1 MSDFAKEIISVNIED
16 ELKQSYLSYALSVI
30 HGRALPDIRDG
41 LKPVHRRILY
51 AMYDL
56 KNSYNKPYKKSAR
69 VVGDVIGKYHPHGDS
84 AVYDAMV
91 RMAQDFSM
99 RYPIVEGQGNFGSI
113 DGDPPAA
120 MRYTEVRMA
129 KITDQMYGDIEK
141 ETVSYSP
148 NYDGS
153 EFIPDVLPTKIPN
166 LLVNGSSGIAVG
178 MATNIPPHNLTE
190 VLNASVNL
198 INDPK
203 LSIDDLIKDI
213 SGPDFPTGG
222 TIDGKAGIYEAYK
235 TGRGIIH
242 IRSNTSIEEDEKS
255 GKQSLIINEIPFMVN
270 KAKMLEKIAE
280 LVKEKKIEGITEIRD
295 ESDKDGLRVVIEV
308 RKGDSVEVLENNL
321 FAQTQL
327 EQSFGINFTVL
338 VDGQPKEVNLKE
350 MLEAFIKH
358 RKDIITKRT
367 KYDLKKAKDRGH
379 IVEGLMVAIANID
392 EVITIIKKS
401 KDPKLAADA
410 ICKKVWK
417 AGPVEAILKKVGKD
431 ACKPKGLSND
441 LGINGKKYK
450 LSPDQA
456 KAILELRLGRLT
468 GLEQDNLSN
477 EFSDIV
483 AKIIDLQKILDDKE
497 TLKNLMIEELEEV
510 KTNFGDERRTLIN
523 DTRRGITN
531 EDLIPE
537 EMRVLTVSRSGYAKT
552 QPLDEYRE
560 QRRGGQGKAAA
571 AVKEEDLIQNLYVL
585 SSHMQILCFTTKG
598 KVFWLKVYEIPV
610 ASRTSKGRPLV
621 NMLNLDDDESVSDIL
636 PVSEFS
642 DDQFIFMATRNGT
655 TKKTNLSL
663 FSKKYKSGIKAI
675 NLDEDD
681 KLVGTAITSG
691 DNEILLASSSGKL
704 IRFNESHVRPMGRT
718 ARGVRGI
725 RLKKDEKLISLM
737 IADSEKTILCVS
749 ENGYGKKTALD
760 DFPSH
765 NRGGQGVISMKTSE
779 RNGSMVS
786 AALVEDEDGIM
797 LISDKGTMIRTSVSQ
812 VPTLSRNTQG
822 VKVIT
827 PKEGEKLIEC
837 VTIPTRTKITKRTNN
852 AQMEFLRW
860 ARCHI

>member
-56 KNSYNKPYKKSAR
+56 KNSFNKPYKKSAR

-99 RYPIVEGQGNFGSI
+99 RYMLVQGQGNFGSI

-129 KITDQMYGDIEK
+129 KITDQMLNDLEK
-141 ETVSYSP
+141 ETVSFSP

-153 EFIPDVLPTKIPN
+153 EYIPDVLPTKIPN

-178 MATNIPPHNLTE
+178 MATNIPPHNLNE
-190 VLNASVNL
+190 VINGSISL
-198 INDPK
+198 IHNPK
-203 LSIDDLIKDI
+203 ISIDELIKDI

-242 IRSNTSIEEDEKS
+242 VRSNTSIEEDKS

-270 KAKMLEKIAE
+270 KARMLEKIAE
-280 LVKEKKIEGITEIRD
+280 LVKDKKIEGITEIRD
-295 ESDKDGLRVVIEV
+295 ESDKDGLRVVIEI
-308 RKGDSVEVLENNL
+308 RKGDSADVIENNL
-321 FAQTQL
+321 FSQTQL

-350 MLEAFIKH
+350 MLHAFIKH
-358 RKDIITKRT
+358 RKEIITKRT
-367 KYDLKKAKDRGH
+367 KYDLKKAKERGH

-392 EVITIIKKS
+392 EVILIIKKS
-401 KDPKLAADA
+401 KDPKVASEALS
-410 ICKKVWK
+410 KKIWK
-417 AGPVEAILKKVGKD
+417 AGPVEAILKKVGND
-431 ACKPKGLSND
+431 ACKPKGIDKS
-441 LGINGKKYK
+441 LGIKGKKYK
-450 LSPDQA
+450 LSNDQA

-468 GLEQDNLSN
+468 GLEQDNLSSEFN
-477 EFSDIV
+477 EIV
-483 AKIIDLQKILDDKE
+483 TKIMALQKILDDKD
-497 TLKNLMIEELEEV
+497 TLKSLMIEELEDIQSS
-510 KTNFGDERRTLIN
+510 FGDDRKTKIN

-537 EMRVLTVSRSGYAKT
+537 ETRVLTVSRSGYAKT

-571 AVKEEDLIQNLYVL
+571 SVKEEDLIQNLYVL
-585 SSHMQILCFTTKG
+585 SSHVQILCFTTKG

-621 NMLNLDDDESVSDIL
+621 NMLNLDDDESVSEIL
-636 PVSEFS
+636 PVDEFS
-642 DDQFIFMATRNGT
+642 EDKFIFMATQKGT
-655 TKKTNLSL
+655 TKKTQLSL
-663 FSKKYKSGIKAI
+663 FAKKYKSGIKAI

-681 KLVGTAITSG
+681 KLIGSAITSG
-691 DNEILLASSSGKL
+691 NDEILLASNAGKL
-704 IRFNESHVRPMGRT
+704 IRFNESHVRAMGRT

-725 RLKKDEKLISLM
+725 KLKKDAKLISLM
-737 IADSEKTILCVS
+737 LGNPNKTILCVS
-749 ENGYGKKTALD
+749 ENGYGKKTKLE

-779 RNGSMVS
+779 RNGLMVS
-786 AALVEDEDGIM
+786 ATLVNDEDGIM

-812 VPTLSRNTQG
+812 IPTLSRNTQG
-822 VKVIT
+822 VKIIT
-827 PKEGEKLIEC
+827 PKEGEKLTEC
-837 VTIPTRTKITKRTNN
+837 VNIPSEEE
-852 AQMEFLRW
+852 QE
-860 ARCHI
+860 

>member
-410 ICKKVWK
+410 LCKKVWK

-431 ACKPKGLSND
+431 ACKPKGLSKD

-675 NLDEDD
+675 NLDEND

-737 IADSEKTILCVS
+737 IADPEKTILCVS

-837 VTIPTRTKITKRTNN
+837 VTIPSEDN
-852 AQMEFLRW
+852 EEDE
-860 ARCHI
+860 

>member
-1 MSDFAKEIISVNIED
+1 MSEFAKEIISVNIED

-56 KNSYNKPYKKSAR
+56 KNSYNRPYKKSAR

-198 INDPK
+198 IKNPK

-255 GKQSLIINEIPFMVN
+255 GKQSLIIHEIPFMVN

-280 LVKEKKIEGITEIRD
+280 LVKDKKIEGITEIRD

-308 RKGDSVEVLENNL
+308 RKGDSVDVLENNL

-350 MLEAFIKH
+350 MLEAFVKH

-410 ICKKVWK
+410 LCKKVWK

-431 ACKPKGLSND
+431 ACKPKGLSKD

-497 TLKNLMIEELEEV
+497 TLKSLMIDELEEV
-510 KTNFGDERRTLIN
+510 KNNFGDDRKTLIN

-571 AVKEEDLIQNLYVL
+571 AVKE
-585 SSHMQILCFTTKG
+585 
-598 KVFWLKVYEIPV
+598 
-610 ASRTSKGRPLV
+610 
-621 NMLNLDDDESVSDIL
+621 
-636 PVSEFS
+636 
-642 DDQFIFMATRNGT
+642 
-655 TKKTNLSL
+655 
-663 FSKKYKSGIKAI
+663 
-675 NLDEDD
+675 
-681 KLVGTAITSG
+681 
-691 DNEILLASSSGKL
+691 
-704 IRFNESHVRPMGRT
+704 
-718 ARGVRGI
+718 
-725 RLKKDEKLISLM
+725 
-737 IADSEKTILCVS
+737 
-749 ENGYGKKTALD
+749 
-760 DFPSH
+760 
-765 NRGGQGVISMKTSE
+765 
-779 RNGSMVS
+779 
-786 AALVEDEDGIM
+786 
-797 LISDKGTMIRTSVSQ
+797 
-812 VPTLSRNTQG
+812 
-822 VKVIT
+822 
-827 PKEGEKLIEC
+827 
-837 VTIPTRTKITKRTNN
+837 
-852 AQMEFLRW
+852 
-860 ARCHI
+860 

>member
-1 MSDFAKEIISVNIED
+1 MSDFAKEIINVNIQD

-41 LKPVHRRILY
+41 LKPVHRRILF
-51 AMYDL
+51 AMHDL
-56 KNSYNKPYKKSAR
+56 KNTYNKPYKKSAR

-84 AVYDAMV
+84 AVYEAMV

-99 RYPIVEGQGNFGSI
+99 RYMVVEGQGNFGSI
-113 DGDPPAA
+113 DGDRPAA

-129 KITDQMYGDIEK
+129 KITDHMLGDLEK
-141 ETVSYSP
+141 DTVSFSP

-153 EFIPDVLPTKIPN
+153 EFIPDVLPTKVPY
-166 LLVNGSSGIAVG
+166 LLINGSSGIAVG

-190 VLNASVNL
+190 V
-198 INDPK
+198 INGCLK
-203 LSIDDLIKDI
+203 LVDNPDSSIDELIHEI

-222 TIDGKAGIYEAYK
+222 TIDGRAGIYEAYK

-242 IRSNTSIEEDEKS
+242 IRSNTSIEEDKN
-255 GKQSLIINEIPFMVN
+255 GKQSLIVNEIPYMVN

-327 EQSFGINFTVL
+327 EQSFGINLTVL
-338 VDGQPKEVNLKE
+338 VEGQPKEVNLKE
-350 MLEAFIKH
+350 ILEAFIKH

-367 KYDLKKAKDRGH
+367 IFDLKKAKERGH

-401 KDPKLAADA
+401 KDPKVAAEA
-410 ICKKVWK
+410 LIKKQWK

-431 ACKPKGLSND
+431 ACKPLDIKAEYGL
-441 LGINGKKYK
+441 NGKKYK
-450 LSPDQA
+450 LSPEQA

-468 GLEQDNLSN
+468 GLEQDNLNS
-477 EFSDIV
+477 EFSDIIE
-483 AKIIDLQKILDDKE
+483 KILEFQKILDDKA
-497 TLKNLMIEELEEV
+497 TLEALLVDELNEIKN
-510 KTNFGDERRTLIN
+510 NFGDERRTLIN

-537 EMRVLTVSRSGYAKT
+537 ETRVLTISRSGYAKT

-585 SSHMQILCFTTKG
+585 SSHTQILCFTTKG

-636 PVSEFS
+636 PVGEFS
-642 DDQFIFMATRNGT
+642 EDEFVFMATRNGT

-675 NLDEDD
+675 NLDDD
-681 KLVGTAITSG
+681 DRLIGTAITTG
-691 DNEILLASSSGKL
+691 NQEILLASSAGKL
-704 IRFNESHVRPMGRT
+704 IRFAEDQVRHMGRT
-718 ARGVRGI
+718 ARGVRGMK
-725 RLKKDEKLISLM
+725 LKKDERIISLM
-737 IADSEKTILCVS
+737 IADDTKTVLCVS
-749 ENGYGKKTALD
+749 ENGYGKKTNLD
-760 DFPSH
+760 DFPAH

-779 RNGSMVS
+779 RNGLMVS
-786 AALVEDEDGIM
+786 SALVDDNAGIM

-812 VPTLSRNTQG
+812 IPTLSRNTQG

-827 PKEGEKLIEC
+827 PKDGEKLIEC
-837 VTIPTRTKITKRTNN
+837 VTIPDEDEDEVEEE
-852 AQMEFLRW
+852 ASE
-860 ARCHI
+860 

>member
-1 MSDFAKEIISVNIED
+1 MTDFAKEIIPINIED

-41 LKPVHRRILY
+41 LKPVHRRILF

-91 RMAQDFSM
+91 RMAQDFSL
-99 RYPIVEGQGNFGSI
+99 RYTLVEGQGNFGSI

-129 KITDQMYGDIEK
+129 KITDMMLGDLEK
-141 ETVSYSP
+141 ETVSFSP

-166 LLVNGSSGIAVG
+166 LLINGSSGIAVG
-178 MATNIPPHNLTE
+178 MATNIPPHNLSE
-190 VLNASVNL
+190 VVTGCINL
-198 INDPK
+198 IENPE
-203 LSIDDLIKDI
+203 LTIDDLIKDI
-213 SGPDFPTGG
+213 PGPDFPTGG
-222 TIDGKAGIYEAYK
+222 TIDGRAGIYDAYK

-242 IRSNTSIEEDEKS
+242 IRSNTSIEEDKS
-255 GKQSLIINEIPFMVN
+255 GKQSLIIDEIPFMVN
-270 KAKMLEKIAE
+270 KARMLEKIAE
-280 LVKEKKIEGITEIRD
+280 LVKDKKVEGITEIRD

-308 RKGDSVEVLENNL
+308 RKGESVEVLENNL

-327 EQSFGINFTVL
+327 EQSFGINLTVL
-338 VDGQPKEVNLKE
+338 SKGQPKEVNLKE
-350 MLEAFIKH
+350 ILEAFIEH
-358 RKDIITKRT
+358 RKDVIIKRT
-367 KYDLKKAKDRGH
+367 KYDLRKAKDRGH
-379 IVEGLMVAIANID
+379 IVEGLMVSIANID
-392 EVITIIKKS
+392 EVISIIKKS
-401 KDPKLAADA
+401 KDPKVAAEEL
-410 ICKKVWK
+410 CKKQWD
-417 AGPVEAILKKVGKD
+417 AGPLSAILKKVGED
-431 ACKPKGLSND
+431 ACKPED
-441 LGINGKKYK
+441 LPKDVGINGKKYK
-450 LSPDQA
+450 LSALQA

-468 GLEQDNLSN
+468 GLEQDNLNN
-477 EFSDIV
+477 EFNDII
-483 AKIIDLQKILDDKE
+483 AKILELQNILDDKA
-497 TLKNLMIEELEEV
+497 TLKALIINELNEI
-510 KTNFGDERRTLIN
+510 KNNFGDERKTLIN

-537 EMRVLTVSRSGYAKT
+537 ETRVLTVSRSGYAKT

-571 AVKEEDLIQNLYVL
+571 SVKEEDLIQNLYVL
-585 SSHMQILCFTTKG
+585 SSHVQILCFTTKG

-610 ASRTSKGRPLV
+610 ASRISKGRPLV
-621 NMLNLDDDESVSDIL
+621 NMLNLDDDESVSEIL
-636 PVSEFS
+636 PVEEFTE
-642 DDQFIFMATRNGT
+642 DKFIFMATKKGT

-663 FSKKYKSGIKAI
+663 FAKKYKSGIKAI
-675 NLDEDD
+675 NLDDD
-681 KLVGTAITSG
+681 DVLIGTAITSG
-691 DNEILLASSSGKL
+691 NDEILLASSSGKL
-704 IRFNESHVRPMGRT
+704 IRFSESHVRPMGRT

-725 RLKKDEKLISLM
+725 TLKKDEKLISLM
-737 IADSEKTILCVS
+737 VGDETKTILCVS
-749 ENGYGKKTALD
+749 ENGYGKKTNLD

-765 NRGGQGVISMKTSE
+765 NRGGQGVISMKTSD

-786 AALVEDEDGIM
+786 STLVEDNDGIM
-797 LISDKGTMIRTSVSQ
+797 LISDKGTMIRTSVEQ

-822 VKVIT
+822 VKIIT

-837 VTIPTRTKITKRTNN
+837 VTIPQEEEDVVEEQEK
-852 AQMEFLRW
+852 
-860 ARCHI
+860 

>member
-1 MSDFAKEIISVNIED
+1 MTDFAKEILPVSIEN

-41 LKPVHRRILY
+41 LKPVHRRILF

-99 RYPIVEGQGNFGSI
+99 RYTLVEGQGNFGSI

-129 KITDQMYGDIEK
+129 KITDQMLADLEK
-141 ETVSYSP
+141 ETVSFSE

-153 EFIPDVLPTKIPN
+153 EHIPDVLPTKIPN
-166 LLVNGSSGIAVG
+166 LLINGSSGIAVG

-190 VLNASVNL
+190 VINASINL
-198 INDPK
+198 INNPK
-203 LSIDDLIKDI
+203 ISIDEIIKDI

-222 TIDGKAGIYEAYK
+222 IIDGKAGIYEAYK

-242 IRSNTSIEEDEKS
+242 IRSKTSIEEDKN
-255 GKQSLIINEIPFMVN
+255 GKQSLIIHEIPYMVN
-270 KAKMLEKIAE
+270 KARMLEKIAE
-280 LVKEKKIEGITEIRD
+280 LVEDKKIEGITEIRD

-338 VDGQPKEVNLKE
+338 VDGQPKEVDIKE
-350 MLEAFIKH
+350 ILSAFVKH
-358 RKDIITKRT
+358 RKEIIIKRT
-367 KYDLKKAKDRGH
+367 KYDLKKTKERGH

-392 EVITIIKKS
+392 EVIQIIKKS
-401 KDPKLAADA
+401 KDPKIAAEA
-410 ICKKVWK
+410 LCKKVWK

-431 ACKPKGLSND
+431 ACKPS
-441 LGINGKKYK
+441 GISKDAGISGKKYK
-450 LSPDQA
+450 LSKEQA

-468 GLEQDNLSN
+468 GLEQDNLSKEFN
-477 EFSDIV
+477 EIIN
-483 AKIIDLQKILDDKE
+483 KIIELQKILDDKD
-497 TLKNLMIEELEEV
+497 TLKALMISELDEI
-510 KTNFGDERRTLIN
+510 KNNFGDERKTDIN

-537 EMRVLTVSRSGYAKT
+537 ETRVLTVSRSGYAKT

-571 AVKEEDLIQNLYVL
+571 SVKEEDLIQNLYVL
-585 SSHMQILCFTTKG
+585 SSHDQILCFTTKG
-598 KVFWLKVYEIPV
+598 KIFWLKVYEIPV

-621 NMLNLDDDESVSDIL
+621 NMLKLDDDERVSDIL
-636 PVSEFS
+636 PVNDFS
-642 DDQFIFMATRNGT
+642 DDQYIYMATKKGT
-655 TKKTNLSL
+655 NKKSNLS
-663 FSKKYKSGIKAI
+663 FFAKKYKSGIKAI
-675 NLDEDD
+675 NLDDD
-681 KLVGTAITSG
+681 DRLIGTAITNG
-691 DNEILLASSSGKL
+691 QDEILLASSSGKL
-704 IRFNESHVRPMGRT
+704 IRFHESKVRPMGRT
-718 ARGVRGI
+718 ARGVRGMK
-725 RLKKDEKLISLM
+725 LKKGESLISLM
-737 IADSEKTILCVS
+737 VADNTKTVLCVS
-749 ENGYGKKTALD
+749 ENGYGKKTKLD
-760 DFPSH
+760 DFPTH
-765 NRGGQGVISMKTSE
+765 NRGGQGVISIKTSE
-779 RNGSMVS
+779 RNGLMVS
-786 AALVEDEDGIM
+786 AKLVEDDDGIM
-797 LISDKGTMIRTSVSQ
+797 LISDKGTMIRTNVNQ

-822 VKVIT
+822 VKIIS
-827 PKEGEKLIEC
+827 PKDGEKLIEC
-837 VTIPTRTKITKRTNN
+837 VNIPKEET
-852 AQMEFLRW
+852 EEE
-860 ARCHI
+860 

>member
-1 MSDFAKEIISVNIED
+1 MTDFAKEIIPINIED

-41 LKPVHRRILY
+41 LKPVHRRILF

-91 RMAQDFSM
+91 RMAQDFSL
-99 RYPIVEGQGNFGSI
+99 RYTLVEGQGNFGSI

-129 KITDQMYGDIEK
+129 KITDMMLGDLEK
-141 ETVSYSP
+141 ETVSFSP

-166 LLVNGSSGIAVG
+166 LLINGSSGIAVG
-178 MATNIPPHNLTE
+178 MATNIPPHNLNE
-190 VLNASVNL
+190 VVTGCINL
-198 INDPK
+198 IENPE
-203 LSIDDLIKDI
+203 LTIDDLIKDI
-213 SGPDFPTGG
+213 PGPDFPTGG
-222 TIDGKAGIYEAYK
+222 TIDGRAGIYDAYK

-242 IRSNTSIEEDEKS
+242 IRSNTSIEEDKS
-255 GKQSLIINEIPFMVN
+255 GKQSLIIDEIPFMVN
-270 KAKMLEKIAE
+270 KARMLEKIAE
-280 LVKEKKIEGITEIRD
+280 LVKDKKIEGITEIRD

-308 RKGDSVEVLENNL
+308 RKGESVEVLENNL

-327 EQSFGINFTVL
+327 EQSFGINLTVL
-338 VDGQPKEVNLKE
+338 SKGQPKEVNLKE
-350 MLEAFIKH
+350 ILEAFIEH
-358 RKDIITKRT
+358 RKDVIIKRT
-367 KYDLKKAKDRGH
+367 KYDLRKAKDRGH
-379 IVEGLMVAIANID
+379 IVEGLMVSIANID
-392 EVITIIKKS
+392 EVISIIKKS
-401 KDPKLAADA
+401 KDPKVAAEEL
-410 ICKKVWK
+410 CKKQWD
-417 AGPVEAILKKVGKD
+417 AGPLSAILKKVGED
-431 ACKPKGLSND
+431 ACKPED
-441 LGINGKKYK
+441 LPKDVGINGKKYK
-450 LSPDQA
+450 LSALQA

-468 GLEQDNLSN
+468 GLEQDNLNN
-477 EFSDIV
+477 EFNDII
-483 AKIIDLQKILDDKE
+483 AKILELQNILDDKA
-497 TLKNLMIEELEEV
+497 TLKALIINELNEI
-510 KTNFGDERRTLIN
+510 KNNFGDERKTLIN

-537 EMRVLTVSRSGYAKT
+537 ETRVLTVSRSGYAKT

-571 AVKEEDLIQNLYVL
+571 SVKEEDLIQNLYVL
-585 SSHMQILCFTTKG
+585 SSHVQILCFTTKG

-610 ASRTSKGRPLV
+610 ASRISKGRPLV
-621 NMLNLDDDESVSDIL
+621 NMLNLDDDESVSEIL
-636 PVSEFS
+636 PVEEFTE
-642 DDQFIFMATRNGT
+642 DKFIFMATKKGT

-663 FSKKYKSGIKAI
+663 FAKKYKSGIKAI
-675 NLDEDD
+675 NLDDD
-681 KLVGTAITSG
+681 DVLIGTAITSG
-691 DNEILLASSSGKL
+691 NDEILLASSSGKL
-704 IRFNESHVRPMGRT
+704 IRFSESHVRPMGRT

-725 RLKKDEKLISLM
+725 TLKKGEKLISLM
-737 IADSEKTILCVS
+737 VGDETKTILCVS
-749 ENGYGKKTALD
+749 ENGYGKKTNLD

-765 NRGGQGVISMKTSE
+765 NRGGQGVISMKTSD

-786 AALVEDEDGIM
+786 STLVEDNDGIM
-797 LISDKGTMIRTSVSQ
+797 LISDKGTMIRTSVEQ

-822 VKVIT
+822 VKIIT

-837 VTIPTRTKITKRTNN
+837 VTIPQEEEDVVEEQEK
-852 AQMEFLRW
+852 
-860 ARCHI
+860 

>member
-41 LKPVHRRILY
+41 LKPVHRRILF

-91 RMAQDFSM
+91 RMAQDFSL
-99 RYPIVEGQGNFGSI
+99 RYTLVEGQGNFGSI

-129 KITDQMYGDIEK
+129 KITDQMLGDLEK
-141 ETVSYSP
+141 DTVSFSP

-153 EFIPDVLPTKIPN
+153 EHIPDVLPTKIPN
-166 LLVNGSSGIAVG
+166 LLINGSSGIAVG

-190 VLNASVNL
+190 VITGCINL
-198 INDPK
+198 IENPK
-203 LSIDDLIKDI
+203 LSIDELIKDI
-213 SGPDFPTGG
+213 PGPDFPTGG
-222 TIDGKAGIYEAYK
+222 TIDGRAGIYEAYK

-242 IRSNTSIEEDEKS
+242 IRSNTSIEEDKS

-270 KAKMLEKIAE
+270 KARMLEKIAE
-280 LVKEKKIEGITEIRD
+280 LVKDKKIEGITEIRD

-327 EQSFGINFTVL
+327 EQSFGINLTVL
-338 VDGQPKEVNLKE
+338 SQGQPKEVNLKE
-350 MLEAFIKH
+350 ILEAFIEH
-358 RKDIITKRT
+358 RKDVIIKRT
-367 KYDLKKAKDRGH
+367 KFDLKKAKERGH
-379 IVEGLMVAIANID
+379 IVEGLMVSIANID
-392 EVITIIKKS
+392 EVISIIKKS
-401 KDPKLAADA
+401 KDPKVAAEA
-410 ICKKVWK
+410 LCKKQWD
-417 AGPVEAILKKVGKD
+417 AGPLHAILKKVGED
-431 ACKPKGLSND
+431 ACKPKGLSKD
-441 LGINGKKYK
+441 VGIKGKKYK
-450 LSPDQA
+450 LSHLQA

-468 GLEQDNLSN
+468 GLEQDNLNN
-477 EFSDIV
+477 EFSDIIT
-483 AKIIDLQKILDDKE
+483 KILELQKILDDKA
-497 TLKNLMIEELEEV
+497 TLQALIIDELNQI
-510 KTNFGDERRTLIN
+510 KTTFGDERKTLIN

-537 EMRVLTVSRSGYAKT
+537 ETRVLTVSRSGYAKT

-571 AVKEEDLIQNLYVL
+571 SVKEEDLIQNLYVL
-585 SSHMQILCFTTKG
+585 SSHVQILCFTTKG

-610 ASRTSKGRPLV
+610 ASRISKGRPLV
-621 NMLNLDDDESVSDIL
+621 NMLNLDDDESVSEIL
-636 PVSEFS
+636 PVDEFS
-642 DDQFIFMATRNGT
+642 DDKYIFMATRKGT

-663 FSKKYKSGIKAI
+663 FAKKYKSGIKAI
-675 NLDEDD
+675 NLDDD
-681 KLVGTAITSG
+681 DVLIGTAITSG
-691 DNEILLASSSGKL
+691 EDEILLASSSGKL
-704 IRFNESHVRPMGRT
+704 IRFSESHVRPMGRT

-725 RLKKDEKLISLM
+725 KLKKGEKLISLM
-737 IADSEKTILCVS
+737 LGDPSKTILCVS
-749 ENGYGKKTALD
+749 ENGFGKKTNLE

-779 RNGSMVS
+779 RNGAMVS
-786 AALVEDEDGIM
+786 STLVEDDDGIM
-797 LISDKGTMIRTSVSQ
+797 LISDKGTMIRTSVEQ

-822 VKVIT
+822 VKIIT
-827 PKEGEKLIEC
+827 PKDGEKLIEC
-837 VTIPTRTKITKRTNN
+837 VTIPKEDDEDDD
-852 AQMEFLRW
+852 Q
-860 ARCHI
+860 

>member
-1 MSDFAKEIISVNIED
+1 MSDFAKEVISVNIED

-129 KITDQMYGDIEK
+129 KITDQMYGDLEK

-153 EFIPDVLPTKIPN
+153 EFIPDVLPTKIPT

-190 VLNASVNL
+190 VLNASINL
-198 INDPK
+198 INEPN
-203 LSIDDLIKDI
+203 LTIDDLIKDI

-222 TIDGKAGIYEAYK
+222 TIDGRAGIYEAYK

-242 IRSNTSIEEDEKS
+242 TRSNTSIEEDEKS
-255 GKQSLIINEIPFMVN
+255 GKQSLIINEIPYMVN
-270 KAKMLEKIAE
+270 KARMLEKIAE
-280 LVKEKKIEGITEIRD
+280 LVKDKKIEGITEIRD

-308 RKGDSVEVLENNL
+308 RKGDSVDVLENNL

-350 MLEAFIKH
+350 MLEAFVKH

-367 KYDLKKAKDRGH
+367 QYDLKKAKERGH

-401 KDPKLAADA
+401 KDPKLAAEA
-410 ICKKVWK
+410 LCKKDWK
-417 AGPVEAILKKVGKD
+417 AGPVEAILKKVGAD
-431 ACKPKGLSND
+431 ACKPKGLSKE

-450 LSPDQA
+450 LSVDQA
-456 KAILELRLGRLT
+456 KAILELRLARLT
-468 GLEQDNLSN
+468 GLEQDNLGN

-483 AKIIDLQKILDDKE
+483 SKIIDLQKILDDKKV
-497 TLKNLMIEELEEV
+497 LKNLMISELEEI
-510 KTNFGDERRTLIN
+510 KNNFGDERRTLIN

-642 DDQFIFMATRNGT
+642 DDQYIFMATKKGT
-655 TKKTNLSL
+655 TK
-663 FSKKYKSGIKAI
+663 
-675 NLDEDD
+675 
-681 KLVGTAITSG
+681 
-691 DNEILLASSSGKL
+691 
-704 IRFNESHVRPMGRT
+704 
-718 ARGVRGI
+718 
-725 RLKKDEKLISLM
+725 
-737 IADSEKTILCVS
+737 
-749 ENGYGKKTALD
+749 
-760 DFPSH
+760 
-765 NRGGQGVISMKTSE
+765 
-779 RNGSMVS
+779 
-786 AALVEDEDGIM
+786 
-797 LISDKGTMIRTSVSQ
+797 
-812 VPTLSRNTQG
+812 
-822 VKVIT
+822 
-827 PKEGEKLIEC
+827 
-837 VTIPTRTKITKRTNN
+837 
-852 AQMEFLRW
+852 
-860 ARCHI
+860 

>member
-1 MSDFAKEIISVNIED
+1 MSEFAKEIISVNIED

-129 KITDQMYGDIEK
+129 KITDQMYGDLEK
-141 ETVSYSP
+141 ETVSFSP

-153 EFIPDVLPTKIPN
+153 EFIPDVLPTKIPT

-190 VLNASVNL
+190 VLNACINL

-222 TIDGKAGIYEAYK
+222 TIDGRAGIYEAYK

-242 IRSNTSIEEDEKS
+242 TRSNTSIEEDEKS
-255 GKQSLIINEIPFMVN
+255 GKQSLIINEIPYMVN
-270 KAKMLEKIAE
+270 KARMLEKIAE
-280 LVKEKKIEGITEIRD
+280 LVKDKKIEGITEIRD

-350 MLEAFIKH
+350 MLEAFVKH

-367 KYDLKKAKDRGH
+367 KYDLKKAKERGH

-401 KDPKLAADA
+401 KDPKLAAEA
-410 ICKKVWK
+410 LCKKDWK
-417 AGPVEAILKKVGKD
+417 AGPVEAILKKVGSD
-431 ACKPKGLSND
+431 ACKPKGLSKD
-441 LGINGKKYK
+441 LGISGKKYK
-450 LSPDQA
+450 LSADQA

-477 EFSDIV
+477 EFADIV
-483 AKIIDLQKILDDKE
+483 LKITDLQKILDDKVV
-497 TLKNLMIEELEEV
+497 LKTLMIDELDEIRN
-510 KTNFGDERRTLIN
+510 NFGDERRTMIN

-636 PVSEFS
+636 PVNEFS
-642 DDQFIFMATRNGT
+642 EDQFIFMATKKGT

-675 NLDEDD
+675 NLDDDD
-681 KLVGTAITSG
+681 KLIGTAITSG
-691 DNEILLASSSGKL
+691 DDEILLASSSGKL
-704 IRFNESHVRPMGRT
+704 IRFNESHVRQMGRT

-725 RLKKDEKLISLM
+725 RLKKDERLISLM
-737 IADSEKTILCVS
+737 VGDPMKTILCVS
-749 ENGYGKKTALD
+749 ENGYGKKTNLD

-765 NRGGQGVISMKTSE
+765 NRGGQGGISMKTSE

-797 LISDKGTMIRTSVSQ
+797 LISDKGTMIRTSVAQ

-822 VKVIT
+822 VKIIS
-827 PKEGEKLIEC
+827 PKDGEKLIEC
-837 VTIPTRTKITKRTNN
+837 VTIPNEED
-852 AQMEFLRW
+852 QEEE
-860 ARCHI
+860 

>member
-1 MSDFAKEIISVNIED
+1 MSDFAKEIINVNIQD

-41 LKPVHRRILY
+41 LKPVHRRILF
-51 AMYDL
+51 AMHDL
-56 KNSYNKPYKKSAR
+56 KNTYNKPYKKSAR

-84 AVYDAMV
+84 AVYEAMV

-99 RYPIVEGQGNFGSI
+99 RYMVVEGQGNFGSI
-113 DGDPPAA
+113 DGDRPAA

-129 KITDQMYGDIEK
+129 KITDHMLGDLEK
-141 ETVSYSP
+141 DTVSFSP

-153 EFIPDVLPTKIPN
+153 EFIPDVLPTKVPY
-166 LLVNGSSGIAVG
+166 LLINGSSGIAVG

-190 VLNASVNL
+190 VINGCLKLVDNPDSSIDEL
-198 INDPK
+198 INE
-203 LSIDDLIKDI
+203 I

-222 TIDGKAGIYEAYK
+222 TIDGRAGIYEAYK

-242 IRSNTSIEEDEKS
+242 IRSNTSIEEDKN
-255 GKQSLIINEIPFMVN
+255 GKQSLIVNEIPYMVN

-327 EQSFGINFTVL
+327 EQSFGINLTVL
-338 VDGQPKEVNLKE
+338 VEGQPKEVNLKE
-350 MLEAFIKH
+350 ILEAFIKH

-367 KYDLKKAKDRGH
+367 IFDLKKAKERGH

-401 KDPKLAADA
+401 KDPKVAAEA
-410 ICKKVWK
+410 LIKKQWK

-431 ACKPKGLSND
+431 ACKPLDIKAEYGL
-441 LGINGKKYK
+441 NGKKYK
-450 LSPDQA
+450 LSPEQA

-468 GLEQDNLSN
+468 GLEQDNLNS
-477 EFSDIV
+477 EFSDIIE
-483 AKIIDLQKILDDKE
+483 KILEFQKILDDKA
-497 TLKNLMIEELEEV
+497 TLEALLVDELNEIKN
-510 KTNFGDERRTLIN
+510 NFGDERRTLIN

-537 EMRVLTVSRSGYAKT
+537 ETRVLTISRSGYAKT

-585 SSHMQILCFTTKG
+585 SSHTQILCFTTKG

-636 PVSEFS
+636 PVGEFS
-642 DDQFIFMATRNGT
+642 EDEFVFMATRNGT

-675 NLDEDD
+675 NLDDD
-681 KLVGTAITSG
+681 DRLIGTAITTG
-691 DNEILLASSSGKL
+691 NQEILLASSAGKL
-704 IRFNESHVRPMGRT
+704 IRFAEDQVRHMGRT
-718 ARGVRGI
+718 ARGVRGMK
-725 RLKKDEKLISLM
+725 LKKDEKIISLM
-737 IADSEKTILCVS
+737 IADDTKTVLCVS
-749 ENGYGKKTALD
+749 ENGYGKKTNLD
-760 DFPSH
+760 DFPAH

-779 RNGSMVS
+779 RNGLMVS
-786 AALVEDEDGIM
+786 SALVDDNAGIM

-812 VPTLSRNTQG
+812 IPTLSRNTQG

-827 PKEGEKLIEC
+827 PKDGEKLIEC
-837 VTIPTRTKITKRTNN
+837 VTIPDEDEMR
-852 AQMEFLRW
+852 
-860 ARCHI
+860 

>member
-1 MSDFAKEIISVNIED
+1 MTDFAKEIIPINIED

-41 LKPVHRRILY
+41 LKPVHRRILF

-91 RMAQDFSM
+91 RMAQDFSL
-99 RYPIVEGQGNFGSI
+99 RYTLVEGQGNFGSI

-129 KITDQMYGDIEK
+129 KITDMMLGDLEK
-141 ETVSYSP
+141 ETVSFSP

-166 LLVNGSSGIAVG
+166 LLINGSSGIAVG
-178 MATNIPPHNLTE
+178 MATNIPPHNLNE
-190 VLNASVNL
+190 VVTGCINL
-198 INDPK
+198 IENPE
-203 LSIDDLIKDI
+203 LTIDDLIKDI
-213 SGPDFPTGG
+213 PGPDFPTGG
-222 TIDGKAGIYEAYK
+222 TIDGRAGIYDAYK

-242 IRSNTSIEEDEKS
+242 IRSNTSIEEDKS
-255 GKQSLIINEIPFMVN
+255 GKQSLIIDEIPFMVN
-270 KAKMLEKIAE
+270 KARMLEKIAE
-280 LVKEKKIEGITEIRD
+280 LVKDKKVEGITEIRD

-308 RKGDSVEVLENNL
+308 RKGESVEVLENNL

-327 EQSFGINFTVL
+327 EQSFGINLTVL
-338 VDGQPKEVNLKE
+338 SKGQPKEVNLKE
-350 MLEAFIKH
+350 ILEAFIEH
-358 RKDIITKRT
+358 RKDVIIKRT
-367 KYDLKKAKDRGH
+367 KYDLRKAKDRGH
-379 IVEGLMVAIANID
+379 IVEGLMVSIANID
-392 EVITIIKKS
+392 EVISIIKKS
-401 KDPKLAADA
+401 KDPKVAAEEL
-410 ICKKVWK
+410 CKKQWD
-417 AGPVEAILKKVGKD
+417 AGPLSTILKKVGED
-431 ACKPKGLSND
+431 ACKPED
-441 LGINGKKYK
+441 LPKDVGINGKKYK
-450 LSPDQA
+450 LSALQA

-468 GLEQDNLSN
+468 GLEQDNLNN
-477 EFSDIV
+477 EFNDII
-483 AKIIDLQKILDDKE
+483 AKILELQNILDDKA
-497 TLKNLMIEELEEV
+497 TLKALIINELNEI
-510 KTNFGDERRTLIN
+510 KNNFGDERKTLIN

-537 EMRVLTVSRSGYAKT
+537 ETRVLTVSRSGYAKT

-571 AVKEEDLIQNLYVL
+571 SVKEEDLIQNLYVL
-585 SSHMQILCFTTKG
+585 SSHVQILCFTTKG

-610 ASRTSKGRPLV
+610 ASRISKGRPLV
-621 NMLNLDDDESVSDIL
+621 NMLNLDDDESVSEIL
-636 PVSEFS
+636 PVEEFTE
-642 DDQFIFMATRNGT
+642 DKFIFMATKKGT

-663 FSKKYKSGIKAI
+663 FAKKYKSGIKAI
-675 NLDEDD
+675 NLDDD
-681 KLVGTAITSG
+681 DVLIGTAITSG
-691 DNEILLASSSGKL
+691 NDEILLASSSGKL
-704 IRFNESHVRPMGRT
+704 IRFSESHVRPMGRT

-725 RLKKDEKLISLM
+725 TLKKDEKLISLM
-737 IADSEKTILCVS
+737 VGDETKTILCVS
-749 ENGYGKKTALD
+749 ENGYGKKTNLD

-765 NRGGQGVISMKTSE
+765 NRGGQGVISMKTSD

-786 AALVEDEDGIM
+786 STLVEDNDGIM
-797 LISDKGTMIRTSVSQ
+797 LISDKGTMIRTSVEQ

-822 VKVIT
+822 VKIIT

-837 VTIPTRTKITKRTNN
+837 VTIPQEEEDIVEEQEK
-852 AQMEFLRW
+852 
-860 ARCHI
+860 

>member
-99 RYPIVEGQGNFGSI
+99 RYMLVQGQGNFGSI

-129 KITDQMYGDIEK
+129 KITDQMLNDLEK
-141 ETVSYSP
+141 ETVSFSP

-153 EFIPDVLPTKIPN
+153 EYIPDVLPTKIPN

-178 MATNIPPHNLTE
+178 MATNIPPHNLNE
-190 VLNASVNL
+190 VINGSISL
-198 INDPK
+198 IHNPK
-203 LSIDDLIKDI
+203 ISIDELIKDI

-242 IRSNTSIEEDEKS
+242 VRSNTSIEEDKS

-270 KAKMLEKIAE
+270 KARMLEKIAE
-280 LVKEKKIEGITEIRD
+280 LVKDKKIEGITEIRD
-295 ESDKDGLRVVIEV
+295 ESDKDGLRVVIEI
-308 RKGDSVEVLENNL
+308 RKGDSADVIENNL
-321 FAQTQL
+321 FSQTQL

-350 MLEAFIKH
+350 MLHAFIKH
-358 RKDIITKRT
+358 RKEIITKRT
-367 KYDLKKAKDRGH
+367 KYDLKKAKERGH

-392 EVITIIKKS
+392 EVILIIKKS
-401 KDPKLAADA
+401 KDPKVASEALS
-410 ICKKVWK
+410 KKMWK
-417 AGPVEAILKKVGKD
+417 AGPVEAILKKVGND
-431 ACKPKGLSND
+431 ACKPKGIDKS
-441 LGINGKKYK
+441 LGIKGKKYK
-450 LSPDQA
+450 LSNDQA

-468 GLEQDNLSN
+468 GLEQDNLSSEFN
-477 EFSDIV
+477 EIV
-483 AKIIDLQKILDDKE
+483 TKIMALQKILDDKD
-497 TLKNLMIEELEEV
+497 TLKSLMIEELEDI
-510 KTNFGDERRTLIN
+510 KNSFGDDRKTEIN

-537 EMRVLTVSRSGYAKT
+537 ETRVLTVSRSGYAKT

-571 AVKEEDLIQNLYVL
+571 SVKEEDLIQNLYVL
-585 SSHMQILCFTTKG
+585 SSHVQILCFTTKG

-621 NMLNLDDDESVSDIL
+621 NMLNLDDDESVSEIL
-636 PVSEFS
+636 PVDEFS
-642 DDQFIFMATRNGT
+642 EDKFIFMATQKGT
-655 TKKTNLSL
+655 TKKTQLSL
-663 FSKKYKSGIKAI
+663 FAKKYKSGIKAI

-681 KLVGTAITSG
+681 KLIGSAITSG
-691 DNEILLASSSGKL
+691 NDEILLASNAGKL
-704 IRFNESHVRPMGRT
+704 IRFNESHVRAMGRT

-725 RLKKDEKLISLM
+725 KLKKDAKLISLM
-737 IADSEKTILCVS
+737 LGNPNKTILCVS
-749 ENGYGKKTALD
+749 ENGYGKKTKLE

-765 NRGGQGVISMKTSE
+765 NRGGQGVISMKKSE
-779 RNGSMVS
+779 RNGLMVS
-786 AALVEDEDGIM
+786 ATLVDEEDGIM

-812 VPTLSRNTQG
+812 IPTLSRNTQG
-822 VKVIT
+822 VKIIT
-827 PKEGEKLIEC
+827 PKEGEKLTEC
-837 VTIPTRTKITKRTNN
+837 VNIPSEEE
-852 AQMEFLRW
+852 QE
-860 ARCHI
+860 

>member
-1 MSDFAKEIISVNIED
+1 MSEFAKEIISVNIED

-129 KITDQMYGDIEK
+129 KITDQMYGDLEK
-141 ETVSYSP
+141 ETVSFSP

-153 EFIPDVLPTKIPN
+153 EFIPDVLPTKIPT

-190 VLNASVNL
+190 VLNACINL

-222 TIDGKAGIYEAYK
+222 TIDGRAGIYEAYK

-242 IRSNTSIEEDEKS
+242 TRSNTSIEEDEKS
-255 GKQSLIINEIPFMVN
+255 GKQSLIINEIPYMVN
-270 KAKMLEKIAE
+270 KARMLEKIAE
-280 LVKEKKIEGITEIRD
+280 LVKDKKIEGITEIRD

-350 MLEAFIKH
+350 MLEAFVKH

-367 KYDLKKAKDRGH
+367 KYDLKKAKERGH

-401 KDPKLAADA
+401 KDPKLAAEA
-410 ICKKVWK
+410 LCKKDWK
-417 AGPVEAILKKVGKD
+417 AGPVEAILKKVGRD
-431 ACKPKGLSND
+431 ACKPKGLSKD
-441 LGINGKKYK
+441 LGISGKKYK
-450 LSPDQA
+450 LSADQA

-477 EFSDIV
+477 EFADIV
-483 AKIIDLQKILDDKE
+483 LKITDLQKILDDKVV
-497 TLKNLMIEELEEV
+497 LKTLMIDELDEIRN
-510 KTNFGDERRTLIN
+510 NFGDERRTMIN

-636 PVSEFS
+636 PVNEFS
-642 DDQFIFMATRNGT
+642 EDQFIFMATKKGT

-675 NLDEDD
+675 NLDDDD
-681 KLVGTAITSG
+681 KLIGTAITSG
-691 DNEILLASSSGKL
+691 DDEILLASSSGKL
-704 IRFNESHVRPMGRT
+704 IRFNESHVRQMGRT

-725 RLKKDEKLISLM
+725 RLKKDERLISLM
-737 IADSEKTILCVS
+737 VGDPMKTILCVS
-749 ENGYGKKTALD
+749 ENGYGKKTKLD

-797 LISDKGTMIRTSVSQ
+797 LISDKGTMIRTSVAQ

-822 VKVIT
+822 VKIIS
-827 PKEGEKLIEC
+827 PKDGEKLIEC
-837 VTIPTRTKITKRTNN
+837 VTIPNEED
-852 AQMEFLRW
+852 QEEE
-860 ARCHI
+860 

>member
-1 MSDFAKEIISVNIED
+1 MSDFAKEIINVNIQD

-41 LKPVHRRILY
+41 LKPVHRRILF
-51 AMYDL
+51 AMHDL
-56 KNSYNKPYKKSAR
+56 KNTYNKPYKKSAR

-84 AVYDAMV
+84 AVYEAMV

-99 RYPIVEGQGNFGSI
+99 RYMVVEGQGNFGSI
-113 DGDPPAA
+113 DGDRPAA

-129 KITDQMYGDIEK
+129 KITDHMLGDLEK
-141 ETVSYSP
+141 DTVSFSP

-153 EFIPDVLPTKIPN
+153 EFIPDVLPTKVPY
-166 LLVNGSSGIAVG
+166 LLINGSSGIAVG

-190 VLNASVNL
+190 VINGCLKLVDNPDSSIDEL
-198 INDPK
+198 INE
-203 LSIDDLIKDI
+203 I

-222 TIDGKAGIYEAYK
+222 TIDGRAGIYEAYK

-242 IRSNTSIEEDEKS
+242 IRSNTSIEEDKN
-255 GKQSLIINEIPFMVN
+255 GKQSLIVNEIPYMVN

-327 EQSFGINFTVL
+327 EQSFGINLTVL
-338 VDGQPKEVNLKE
+338 VEGQPKEVNLKE
-350 MLEAFIKH
+350 ILEAFIKH

-367 KYDLKKAKDRGH
+367 IFDLKKAKERGH

-401 KDPKLAADA
+401 KDPKVAAEA
-410 ICKKVWK
+410 LIKKQWK

-431 ACKPKGLSND
+431 ACKPLDIKAEYGL
-441 LGINGKKYK
+441 NGKKYK
-450 LSPDQA
+450 LSPEQA

-468 GLEQDNLSN
+468 GLEQDNLNS
-477 EFSDIV
+477 EFSDIIE
-483 AKIIDLQKILDDKE
+483 KILEFQKILDDKA
-497 TLKNLMIEELEEV
+497 TLEALLVDELNEIKN
-510 KTNFGDERRTLIN
+510 NFGDERRTLIN

-537 EMRVLTVSRSGYAKT
+537 ETRVLTISRSGYAKT

-585 SSHMQILCFTTKG
+585 SSHTQILCFTTKG

-636 PVSEFS
+636 PVGEFS
-642 DDQFIFMATRNGT
+642 EDEFVFMATRNGT

-675 NLDEDD
+675 NLDDD
-681 KLVGTAITSG
+681 DRLIGTAITTW
-691 DNEILLASSSGKL
+691 E
-704 IRFNESHVRPMGRT
+704 P
-718 ARGVRGI
+718 
-725 RLKKDEKLISLM
+725 
-737 IADSEKTILCVS
+737 
-749 ENGYGKKTALD
+749 
-760 DFPSH
+760 
-765 NRGGQGVISMKTSE
+765 
-779 RNGSMVS
+779 
-786 AALVEDEDGIM
+786 
-797 LISDKGTMIRTSVSQ
+797 
-812 VPTLSRNTQG
+812 RNTFSIICRKTYTFCRRSSQTYG
-822 VKVIT
+822 
-827 PKEGEKLIEC
+827 
-837 VTIPTRTKITKRTNN
+837 
-852 AQMEFLRW
+852 
-860 ARCHI
+860 

>member
-1 MSDFAKEIISVNIED
+1 MSEFAKEIISVNIED

-129 KITDQMYGDIEK
+129 KITDQMYGDLEK
-141 ETVSYSP
+141 ETVSFSP

-153 EFIPDVLPTKIPN
+153 EFIPDVLPTKIPT

-190 VLNASVNL
+190 VLNACINL

-222 TIDGKAGIYEAYK
+222 TIDGRAGIYEAYK

-242 IRSNTSIEEDEKS
+242 TRSNTSIEEDEKS
-255 GKQSLIINEIPFMVN
+255 GKQSLIINEIPYMVN
-270 KAKMLEKIAE
+270 KARMLEKIAE
-280 LVKEKKIEGITEIRD
+280 LVKDKKIEGITEIRD

-350 MLEAFIKH
+350 MLEAFVKH

-367 KYDLKKAKDRGH
+367 KYDLKKAKERGH

-401 KDPKLAADA
+401 KDPKLAAEA
-410 ICKKVWK
+410 LCKKDWK
-417 AGPVEAILKKVGKD
+417 AGPVEAILKKVGSD
-431 ACKPKGLSND
+431 ACKPKGVSKD
-441 LGINGKKYK
+441 LGISGKKYK
-450 LSPDQA
+450 LSADQA

-477 EFSDIV
+477 EFADIV
-483 AKIIDLQKILDDKE
+483 LKITDLQKILDDKVV
-497 TLKNLMIEELEEV
+497 LKTLMIDELDEIRN
-510 KTNFGDERRTLIN
+510 NFGDERRTMIN

-636 PVSEFS
+636 PVNEFS
-642 DDQFIFMATRNGT
+642 EDQFIFMATKKGT

-675 NLDEDD
+675 NLDDDD
-681 KLVGTAITSG
+681 KLIGTAITSG
-691 DNEILLASSSGKL
+691 DDEILLASSSGKL
-704 IRFNESHVRPMGRT
+704 IRFNESHVRQMGRT

-725 RLKKDEKLISLM
+725 RLKKDERLISLM
-737 IADSEKTILCVS
+737 VGDPMKTILCVS
-749 ENGYGKKTALD
+749 ENGYGKKTKLD

-797 LISDKGTMIRTSVSQ
+797 LISDKGTMIRTSVAQ

-822 VKVIT
+822 VKIIS
-827 PKEGEKLIEC
+827 PKDGEKLIEC
-837 VTIPTRTKITKRTNN
+837 VTIPNEED
-852 AQMEFLRW
+852 QEEE
-860 ARCHI
+860 

>member
-1 MSDFAKEIISVNIED
+1 MSEFAKEIISVNIED

-129 KITDQMYGDIEK
+129 KITDQMYGDLEK
-141 ETVSYSP
+141 ETVSFSP

-153 EFIPDVLPTKIPN
+153 EFIPDVLPTKIPT

-190 VLNASVNL
+190 VLNACINL

-222 TIDGKAGIYEAYK
+222 TIDGRAGIYEAYK

-242 IRSNTSIEEDEKS
+242 TRSNTSIEEDEKS
-255 GKQSLIINEIPFMVN
+255 GKQSLIVNEIPYMVN
-270 KAKMLEKIAE
+270 KARMLEKIAE
-280 LVKEKKIEGITEIRD
+280 LVKDKKIEGITEIRD

-350 MLEAFIKH
+350 MLEAFVKH

-367 KYDLKKAKDRGH
+367 KYDLKKAKERGH

-401 KDPKLAADA
+401 KDPKLAAEA
-410 ICKKVWK
+410 LCKKDWK
-417 AGPVEAILKKVGKD
+417 AGPVEAILKKVGSD
-431 ACKPKGLSND
+431 ACKPKGLSKD
-441 LGINGKKYK
+441 LGISGKKYK
-450 LSPDQA
+450 LSADQA

-477 EFSDIV
+477 EFADIV
-483 AKIIDLQKILDDKE
+483 LKITDLQKILDDKVV
-497 TLKNLMIEELEEV
+497 LKTLMIDELDEIRN
-510 KTNFGDERRTLIN
+510 NFGDERRTMIN

-636 PVSEFS
+636 PVNEFS
-642 DDQFIFMATRNGT
+642 EDQFIFMATKKGT

-675 NLDEDD
+675 NLDDDD
-681 KLVGTAITSG
+681 KLIGTAITSG
-691 DNEILLASSSGKL
+691 DDEILLASSSGKL
-704 IRFNESHVRPMGRT
+704 IRFNESHVRQMGRT

-725 RLKKDEKLISLM
+725 RLKKDERLISLM
-737 IADSEKTILCVS
+737 VGDPMKTILCVS
-749 ENGYGKKTALD
+749 ENGYGKKTKLD

-797 LISDKGTMIRTSVSQ
+797 LISDKGTMIRTSVAQ

-822 VKVIT
+822 VKIIS
-827 PKEGEKLIEC
+827 PKDGEKLIEC
-837 VTIPTRTKITKRTNN
+837 VTIPNEED
-852 AQMEFLRW
+852 QEEE
-860 ARCHI
+860 

>member
-190 VLNASVNL
+190 VLNASINL

-255 GKQSLIINEIPFMVN
+255 VKQSLIINEIPFMVN

-410 ICKKVWK
+410 LCKKVWK

-431 ACKPKGLSND
+431 ACKPKGLSKD

-691 DNEILLASSSGKL
+691 DNEILLA
-704 IRFNESHVRPMGRT
+704 
-718 ARGVRGI
+718 
-725 RLKKDEKLISLM
+725 
-737 IADSEKTILCVS
+737 
-749 ENGYGKKTALD
+749 
-760 DFPSH
+760 
-765 NRGGQGVISMKTSE
+765 
-779 RNGSMVS
+779 
-786 AALVEDEDGIM
+786 
-797 LISDKGTMIRTSVSQ
+797 
-812 VPTLSRNTQG
+812 
-822 VKVIT
+822 
-827 PKEGEKLIEC
+827 
-837 VTIPTRTKITKRTNN
+837 
-852 AQMEFLRW
+852 
-860 ARCHI
+860 

>member
-1 MSDFAKEIISVNIED
+1 MTDFAKEIIPINIED

-41 LKPVHRRILY
+41 LKPVHRRILF

-91 RMAQDFSM
+91 RMAQDFSL
-99 RYPIVEGQGNFGSI
+99 RYTLVEGQGNFGSI

-129 KITDQMYGDIEK
+129 KITDMMLGDLEK
-141 ETVSYSP
+141 ETVSFSP

-166 LLVNGSSGIAVG
+166 LLINGSSGIAVG
-178 MATNIPPHNLTE
+178 MATNIPPHNLNE
-190 VLNASVNL
+190 VVTGCINL
-198 INDPK
+198 IENPD
-203 LSIDDLIKDI
+203 LTIDNLIKDI
-213 SGPDFPTGG
+213 PGPDFPTGG
-222 TIDGKAGIYEAYK
+222 TIDGRAGIYDAYK

-242 IRSNTSIEEDEKS
+242 IRSNTSIEEDKS
-255 GKQSLIINEIPFMVN
+255 GKQSLIIDEIPFMVN
-270 KAKMLEKIAE
+270 KARMLEKIAE
-280 LVKEKKIEGITEIRD
+280 LVKDKKVEGITEIRD

-308 RKGDSVEVLENNL
+308 RKGESVEVLENNL

-327 EQSFGINFTVL
+327 EQSFGINLTVL
-338 VDGQPKEVNLKE
+338 SKGQPKEVNLKE
-350 MLEAFIKH
+350 ILVAFIEH
-358 RKDIITKRT
+358 RKDVIIKRT
-367 KYDLKKAKDRGH
+367 KYDLRKAKDRGH
-379 IVEGLMVAIANID
+379 IVEGLMVSIANID
-392 EVITIIKKS
+392 EVISIIKKS
-401 KDPKLAADA
+401 KDPKVAAEEL
-410 ICKKVWK
+410 CKKQWD
-417 AGPVEAILKKVGKD
+417 AGPLSAILKKVGED
-431 ACKPKGLSND
+431 ACKPED
-441 LGINGKKYK
+441 LPKDVGINGKKYK
-450 LSPDQA
+450 LSALQA

-468 GLEQDNLSN
+468 GLEQDNLNN
-477 EFSDIV
+477 EFNDII
-483 AKIIDLQKILDDKE
+483 AKILELQNILDDKA
-497 TLKNLMIEELEEV
+497 TLKALIINELNEI
-510 KTNFGDERRTLIN
+510 KNNFGDERKTLIN

-537 EMRVLTVSRSGYAKT
+537 ETRVLTVSRSGYAKT

-571 AVKEEDLIQNLYVL
+571 SVKEEDLIQNLYVL
-585 SSHMQILCFTTKG
+585 SSHVQILCFTTKG

-610 ASRTSKGRPLV
+610 ASRISKGRPLV
-621 NMLNLDDDESVSDIL
+621 NMLNLDDDESVSEIL
-636 PVSEFS
+636 PVEEFTE
-642 DDQFIFMATRNGT
+642 DKFIFMATKKGT

-663 FSKKYKSGIKAI
+663 FAKKYKSGIKAI
-675 NLDEDD
+675 NLDDD
-681 KLVGTAITSG
+681 DVLIGTAITSG
-691 DNEILLASSSGKL
+691 DDEILLASSSGKL
-704 IRFNESHVRPMGRT
+704 IRFSESHVRPMGRT

-725 RLKKDEKLISLM
+725 TLKKGEKLISLM
-737 IADSEKTILCVS
+737 VGDESKTILCVS
-749 ENGYGKKTALD
+749 ENGYGKKTNLD

-765 NRGGQGVISMKTSE
+765 NRGGQGVISMKTSD

-786 AALVEDEDGIM
+786 STLVEDNDGIM
-797 LISDKGTMIRTSVSQ
+797 LISDKGTMIRTSVEQ

-822 VKVIT
+822 VKIIT

-837 VTIPTRTKITKRTNN
+837 VTIPQEEEDVVEEQEK
-852 AQMEFLRW
+852 
-860 ARCHI
+860 

>member
-1 MSDFAKEIISVNIED
+1 MSEFAKEIISVNIED

-56 KNSYNKPYKKSAR
+56 KNSYNRPYKKSAR

-198 INDPK
+198 IKNPK

-255 GKQSLIINEIPFMVN
+255 GKQSLIIHEIPFMVN

-280 LVKEKKIEGITEIRD
+280 LVKDKKIEGITEIRD

-308 RKGDSVEVLENNL
+308 RKGDSVDVLENNL

-350 MLEAFIKH
+350 MLEAFVKH

-410 ICKKVWK
+410 LCKKVWK

-431 ACKPKGLSND
+431 ACKPKGLSKD

-497 TLKNLMIEELEEV
+497 TLKGLMIDELEEV
-510 KTNFGDERRTLIN
+510 KSNFGDDRKTLIN

-621 NMLNLDDDESVSDIL
+621 NMLNLDDDESVSEIL
-636 PVSEFS
+636 PVSEFRE
-642 DDQFIFMATRNGT
+642 DQFIFMATRNGT
-655 TKKTNLSL
+655 TKKTSLSL

-691 DNEILLASSSGKL
+691 DEEILLASSAGKL

-718 ARGVRGI
+718 ARGVRGL
-725 RLKKDEKLISLM
+725 RLKKGEKLISLM
-737 IADSEKTILCVS
+737 IANPEKTILCVS

-822 VKVIT
+822 VKIIS

-837 VTIPTRTKITKRTNN
+837 VTIPKEDN
-852 AQMEFLRW
+852 EEEEE
-860 ARCHI
+860 

>member
-1 MSDFAKEIISVNIED
+1 
-16 ELKQSYLSYALSVI
+16 
-30 HGRALPDIRDG
+30 
-41 LKPVHRRILY
+41 
-51 AMYDL
+51 MYDL

-91 RMAQDFSM
+91 RMAQDFSL
-99 RYPIVEGQGNFGSI
+99 RYTLVEGQGNFGSI

-129 KITDQMYGDIEK
+129 KITDMMLGDLEK
-141 ETVSYSP
+141 ETVSFSP

-166 LLVNGSSGIAVG
+166 LLINGSSGIAVG
-178 MATNIPPHNLTE
+178 MATNIPPHNLNE
-190 VLNASVNL
+190 VITGCINL
-198 INDPK
+198 IEDPN

-213 SGPDFPTGG
+213 PGPDFPTGG
-222 TIDGKAGIYEAYK
+222 TIDGRAGIYEAYK

-242 IRSNTSIEEDEKS
+242 IRSNTSIEEDKS
-255 GKQSLIINEIPFMVN
+255 GKQSLIIDEIPFMVN
-270 KAKMLEKIAE
+270 KARMLEKIAE

-327 EQSFGINFTVL
+327 EQSFGINLTVL
-338 VDGQPKEVNLKE
+338 SKGQPKEVNLKE
-350 MLEAFIKH
+350 ILEAFIDH
-358 RKDIITKRT
+358 RKDVIIKRT
-367 KYDLKKAKDRGH
+367 KYDLRKAKDRGH
-379 IVEGLMVAIANID
+379 IVEGLMVSIANID
-392 EVITIIKKS
+392 EVISIIKKS
-401 KDPKLAADA
+401 KDPKVAAEEL
-410 ICKKVWK
+410 CKKQWD
-417 AGPVEAILKKVGKD
+417 AGPLSAILKKVGED
-431 ACKPKGLSND
+431 ACKPED
-441 LGINGKKYK
+441 LPKDVGINGKKYK
-450 LSPDQA
+450 LSALQA

-468 GLEQDNLSN
+468 GLEQDNLNN
-477 EFSDIV
+477 EFNDII
-483 AKIIDLQKILDDKE
+483 AKILELQNILDDKA
-497 TLKNLMIEELEEV
+497 TLKALIIDELNDI
-510 KTNFGDERRTLIN
+510 KNNFGDERKTLIN

-537 EMRVLTVSRSGYAKT
+537 ETRVLTVSRSGYAKT

-571 AVKEEDLIQNLYVL
+571 SVKEEDLIQNLYVL
-585 SSHMQILCFTTKG
+585 SSHVQILCFTTKG

-610 ASRTSKGRPLV
+610 ASRISKGRPLV
-621 NMLNLDDDESVSDIL
+621 NMLNLDDDESVSEIL
-636 PVSEFS
+636 PVEEFS
-642 DDQFIFMATRNGT
+642 EDKFIFMATKKGT

-663 FSKKYKSGIKAI
+663 FAKKYKSGIKAI
-675 NLDEDD
+675 NLDDD
-681 KLVGTAITSG
+681 DVLIGTAITSG

-704 IRFNESHVRPMGRT
+704 IRFSESHVRPMGRT

-725 RLKKDEKLISLM
+725 TLKKGEKLISLM
-737 IADSEKTILCVS
+737 VGDETKTILCVS
-749 ENGYGKKTALD
+749 ENGYGKKTNLD

-765 NRGGQGVISMKTSE
+765 NRGGQGVISMKTSD

-786 AALVEDEDGIM
+786 STLVEDNDGIM
-797 LISDKGTMIRTSVSQ
+797 LISDKGTMIRTSVEQ

-822 VKVIT
+822 VKIIT

-837 VTIPTRTKITKRTNN
+837 VTIPQEEEDVVEELEK
-852 AQMEFLRW
+852 
-860 ARCHI
+860 